1 MREQQGLSPVQVPAL
16 LRQRTLRRA
25 LKRGPRRVP
34 KAVKD
39 AALVLFCLAHV
50 GWCLRVVFG

>member
-1 MREQQGLSPVQVPAL
+1 MREQQGLSPLQVPEA

-25 LKRGPRRVP
+25 LAPGPRRVP

-39 AALVLFCLAHV
+39 AALVLFCVVHV
-50 GWCLRVVFG
+50 GWCLHAVFG